1 MQPPRRLLG
10 PGMSL
15 GLIASLF
22 VLAAGCGL
30 DAQQGD
36 CGPYLSSAECYVVRS
51 QLGALP
57 ERPPPDLTN
66 RFGRCQVPGSPDCE
80 REDLAVEFG
89 RRIFF
94 DKCLSADR
102 TVGCVSCHEPRAAFT
117 DPRDRAIVRRLV
129 DGTTMPLIKSTSP
142 ADVRTPPPMMEA
154 LRDST
159 GAALARWDAA
169 QGQWLPELRRPQS
182 SYGSVVSTGLGTTP
196 RHSPTLYNLAYGAG
210 TPPADGGRTFGVT
223 WTPWDGRYDS
233 AWALVADVLENPGT
247 QGTSRAYIAQRIY
260 SNPQHREA
268 YERMMSNVAMPQLDR
283 RDMNNMFVYPSVG
296 APGAMDTTPSG
307 CWWSPKFQ
315 NCGPNELVPSAEVR
329 RDINDIFVN
338 TGKALSA
345 YMRRLRSA
353 RSPYDRWLAGEHGA
367 LSPSAQRGLRLFIG
381 KAECIMCHN
390 GANFTDWR
398 FHNLGVP
405 SDDPDLRVAGSV
417 RLGKTAAD
425 RIDCADGMGPNGNC
439 VDQGRGA
446 WQLRANSVCVFDT
459 QTFEKAGAPTSASD
473 PTPSNVTLG
482 CQRVDFPASM
492 MPLRSDVNMD
502 CHSEAS
508 DIEPIMLEEVD
519 PETQEKKLRLETSA
533 ESRRRACL
541 PAATLSPSRCAFFEP
556 TKCNEDPACEWIA
569 PPVPQGMS
577 RVTVMTSKERCVAKL
592 PQTNN
597 PDLGAFKTPSL
608 RNIAKTW
615 PYMHN
620 GALADYG
627 PAQRGETTADDPLP
641 HLLRVIEFYNQGGGR
656 PEIGLLDS
664 QIRPLHLS
672 RPEMMDLAAFLMA
685 LTDESLY
692 ELGDPLAVPPMD
704 LDDKLGAQSCGIP
717 GR

>member
-1 MQPPRRLLG
+1 MQHPRRLLG

-15 GLIASLF
+15 GLVAGLF
-22 VLAAGCGL
+22 FLAAGCGL

-36 CGPYLSSAECYVVRS
+36 CGPYLSSAECHVVRA

-57 ERPPPDLTN
+57 DRPPPDLTN

-102 TVGCVSCHEPRAAFT
+102 TVGCVTCHEPRAAFT
-117 DPRDRAIVRRLV
+117 DPRERPIVRRLL

-142 ADVRTPPPMMEA
+142 TDVRTPPPMMEA
-154 LRDST
+154 LRDAT

-169 QGQWLPELRRPQS
+169 EGVWVPEKRRPQS
-182 SYGSVVSTGLGTTP
+182 SYGPVIGTTLGTTP
-196 RHSPTLYNLAYGAG
+196 RHSPMLYNLAYAAG
-210 TPPADGGRTFGVT
+210 TPPEDGGRTFGVT

-233 AWALVADVLENPGT
+233 AWALVTDVLENAGT
-247 QGTSRAYIAQRIY
+247 QGSNRSYIAQRIY
-260 SNPQHREA
+260 SNPQHRQA
-268 YERMMSNVAMPQLDR
+268 YERMMSNVSMPPLDR
-283 RDMNNMFVYPSVG
+283 RDMNSMFVYPSVG
-296 APGAMDTTPSG
+296 SPGAADTTPGG

-315 NCGPNELVPSAEVR
+315 NCGPNELVPSPEVR

-353 RSPYDRWLAGEHGA
+353 RSPYDRWLAGEVEA

-381 KAECIMCHN
+381 KAQCIMCHS
-390 GANFTDWR
+390 GPNFTDWR

-405 SDDPDLRVAGSV
+405 SDDPDLRTAGSV
-417 RLGKTAAD
+417 RLSKPAAD
-425 RIDCADGMGPNGNC
+425 RLDCADGMGPNGNC
-439 VDQGRGA
+439 ADQGRGA
-446 WQLRANSVCVFDT
+446 WQLRANSQCVFDS
-459 QTFEKAGAPTSASD
+459 QTFVKAGPPRSASD
-473 PTPSNVTLG
+473 MTPSDITLT
-482 CQRVDFPASM
+482 CQRVDFLPSQK
-492 MPLRSDVNMD
+492 RSDVNMD
-502 CHSEAS
+502 CNSEAA
-508 DIEPIMLEEVD
+508 DIEPILIED
-519 PETQEKKLRLETSA
+519 PVTKMMRPEDSK
-533 ESRRRACL
+533 ESRRRVCI
-541 PAATLSPSRCAFFEP
+541 PGTTLSHAYCAHVDQAS
-556 TKCNEDPACEWIA
+556 CSQDPACEWVSPTMPEA
-569 PPVPQGMS
+569 MS
-577 RVTVMTSKERCVAKL
+577 RVMVVTSKERCVAKL
-592 PQTNN
+592 PRVNN
-597 PDLGAFKTPSL
+597 VNPELGAFKTPSL

-656 PEIGLLDS
+656 PEVGLLDA

-685 LTDESLY
+685 LTDESLH
-692 ELGDPLAVPPMD
+692 ELGDPLATPPMD
-704 LDDKLGAQSCGIP
+704 LDDKLGPQNCAIP

>member
-1 MQPPRRLLG
+1 MQHPRRLLG

-22 VLAAGCGL
+22 VIAGCGL

-36 CGPYLSSAECYVVRS
+36 CGPYLSSAECHVVRS

-57 ERPPPDLTN
+57 ERPPPDPTN
-66 RFGRCQVPGSPDCE
+66 RYSRCQVPGTPDCE

-117 DPRDRAIVRRLV
+117 DPRDRPIVRRLV
-129 DGTTMPLIKSTSP
+129 DGTTMPLIKSSSP
-142 ADVRTPPPMMEA
+142 ADARLPPPMMEA

-159 GAALARWDAA
+159 GAALARWNAA
-169 QGQWLPELRRPQS
+169 EGLWVPELRRPQS
-182 SYGSVVSTGLGTTP
+182 SYGSVVGTTLGTTP

-210 TPPADGGRTFGVT
+210 TPPGDGARTFGVT

-233 AWALVADVLENPGT
+233 AWALVADVLENAGT

-260 SNPQHREA
+260 ANPQHRQA
-268 YERMMSNVAMPQLDR
+268 YERMMNNVAMPPLDK
-283 RDMNNMFVYPSVG
+283 RDVNSMFIYPSVG
-296 APGAMDTTPSG
+296 APGAADTTPGG

-315 NCGPNELVPSAEVR
+315 NCGPNELLPSPEAR

-390 GANFTDWR
+390 GPNFTDWR

-405 SDDPDLRVAGSV
+405 SDDPDLRTAGSV
-417 RLGKTAAD
+417 RFSKPAAD

-446 WQLRANSVCVFDT
+446 WQLRANSQCVFDS
-459 QTFEKAGAPTSASD
+459 QTFAKAGPPRSASD
-473 PTPSNVTLG
+473 PTPSDIALA
-482 CQRVDFPASM
+482 CQRVDFLASQK
-492 MPLRSDVNMD
+492 RSDVNMG
-502 CHSEAS
+502 CRSEAS
-508 DIEPIMLEEVD
+508 DVD
-519 PETQEKKLRLETSA
+519 VADRD
-533 ESRRRACL
+533 RYCM
-541 PAATLSPSRCAFFEP
+541 PAATLSPNHCAYVDQE
-556 TKCNEDPACEWIA
+556 TCAKDQACEWVMPA
-569 PPVPQGMS
+569 MPEAMS
-577 RVTVMTSKERCVAKL
+577 RVTVVTSMTRCVAKL
-592 PQTNN
+592 PRINN
-597 PDLGAFKTPSL
+597 VNPELGAFKTPSL

-620 GALADYG
+620 GAMADYG
-627 PAQRGETTADDPLP
+627 PGQRGETTTDDPLP
-641 HLLRVIEFYNQGGGR
+641 HLLRVIDFYNQGGGR
-656 PEIGLLDS
+656 PEVGLLDG
-664 QIRPLHLS
+664 QIRPLHLT

-692 ELGDPLAVPPMD
+692 DLGDPLAIPPMD
-704 LDDKLGAQSCGIP
+704 LDDKLGAQNCAIP